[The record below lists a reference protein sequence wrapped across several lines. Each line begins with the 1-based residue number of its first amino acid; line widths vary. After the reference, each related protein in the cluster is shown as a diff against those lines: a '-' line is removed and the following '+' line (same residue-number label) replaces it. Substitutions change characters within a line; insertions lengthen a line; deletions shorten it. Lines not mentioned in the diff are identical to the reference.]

1 MNNAEYLWVKEL
13 FEEKEKQSEEP
24 ELTEWFHHRNF
35 LTTDRRSE
43 IQLLQTKSVRNK
55 QNGTFRLILNPTM
68 NCNFNCWYCYETK
81 SKVKSTQ
88 DIINKIKKF
97 AGNTIAREDIT
108 CFALSWF
115 GGEPLLVFNTIIYD
129 LATWIKKCADKKDV
143 KFSNSMIT
151 NGYFLG
157 CDVIKKCNDIDLHAV
172 QITIDGDRET
182 HNKIRNQK
190 GKPTFDRIILNC
202 INYCLFNEK
211 NRVLLRINYTN
222 DSIKTDYSE
231 ILNMIPPEIRHQF
244 KVSFQRVWQTYG
256 TTQNKTDSCNSL
268 QENKMKLRSGNFNVS
283 SDLFSYKFK
292 GYRCYADKN
301 DYININ
307 YDGQVYRC
315 TAMDYTPENSLGYL
329 DEEGRIV
336 WKDQDIPHALDS
348 LPYFSNPKCLHC
360 RYLALCNGPCFK
372 ERLRMYKNGA
382 KEPACIIENLDVGIE
397 GLIQDYVANYR
408 NKRNNPNHVF

>member
-1 MNNAEYLWVKEL
+1 MDDAEYLWLKEL
-13 FEEKEKQSEEP
+13 FENEEKQSKEP
-24 ELTEWFHHRNF
+24 KLTRWFHHRNF
-35 LTTDRRSE
+35 LTADRESE
-43 IQLLQTKSVRNK
+43 MQLLQTKSIQNK
-55 QNGTFRLILNPTM
+55 QNGVFRLILNPTM

-81 SKVKSTQ
+81 STQKLTQ
-88 DIINKIKKF
+88 DVINRIKKF
-97 AGNTIAREDIT
+97 AGNTIVRENIKR
-108 CFALSWF
+108 FVLSWF
-115 GGEPLLVFNTIIYD
+115 GGEPLLVFNTVIYD
-129 LATWIKKCADKKDV
+129 LAIWIKECANKENV
-143 KFSNSMIT
+143 EFSNSMIT
-151 NGYFLG
+151 NGYLLS

-190 GKPTFDRIILNC
+190 GKPTFDRIISNC

-211 NRVLLRINYTN
+211 NKVLLRVNYTN

-231 ILNMIPPEIRHQF
+231 ILEMIPLDIRPQFEI
-244 KVSFQRVWQTYG
+244 SFQRVWQTYG
-256 TTQNKTDSCNSL
+256 ATQNKTDSCNSL
-268 QENKMKLRSGNFNVS
+268 QGNKMKLRSGNFNVS

-329 DEEGRIV
+329 DDEGRIV
-336 WKDQDIPHALDS
+336 WKNKNIPYALDS
-348 LPYFSNPKCLHC
+348 LPYFSNPKCLNC

-372 ERLRMYKNGA
+372 ERLRMYKNGDT
-382 KEPACIIENLDVGIE
+382 EPTCILENLDVGIE
-397 GLIQDYVANYR
+397 GLIRDYVTNYR
-408 NKRNNPNHVF
+408 NKLNNSNNVF